1 LHPATGQVGWLMI
14 GRLALLVVVLS
25 LVLVDACAATSP
37 PRDSLKDDTVQIYKK
52 VARSTVFIR
61 STYLNHN
68 HSGDGR
74 HGKGVGSGILLDADG
89 FIVTS
94 AHVVYG
100 AAKVTV
106 RFQDN
111 IRMAAE
117 VVGIDHLTDL
127 ALLKGDVPKGT
138 LATVQFGD
146 SDRLQIGERVLAI
159 GHPFGLGYALTNGV
173 VSGFGTAPGITTAF
187 YERVIQTSAAIN
199 PGSSG
204 GPLIDTTGRVIGI
217 NTAMLAGAQNIGFAI
232 PINTA
237 TEIIAQL
244 KSRGR
249 VIRPWLGVAGK
260 MVTEEIRLLFAL
272 PLSAGFMIEDVAPGS
287 PAEKAGLRGGGLNVT
302 VDGEP
307 WVLGGDIIRSINDSG
322 SRVTEE
328 MMSSFRTMKVGQSVT
343 FEILRDG
350 KEQRV
355 NITLAERPQLPPPEA
370 DKEQRSSQVRP
381 LYEHVDMTAG
391 NDKVSL

>member
-1 LHPATGQVGWLMI
+1 MI
-14 GRLALLVVVLS
+14 GRSSLLVVVLT

-74 HGKGVGSGILLDADG
+74 QGEGVGSGILLDSDG
-89 FIVTS
+89 FVLTS
-94 AHVVYG
+94 AHAVYG

-106 RFQDN
+106 SFQDN
-111 IRMAAE
+111 VRMAAE
-117 VVGIDHLTDL
+117 VVGMDHLTDL
-127 ALLKGDVPKGT
+127 ALLKVEVPKGT
-138 LATVQFGD
+138 IATVQFGD

-159 GHPFGLGYALTNGV
+159 GHPFGLGYALTSGV
-173 VSGFGTAPGITTAF
+173 VSGFGTAPGIATAF
-187 YERVIQTSAAIN
+187 QERVIQTSAAIN

-204 GPLIDTTGRVIGI
+204 GPLIDATGRVIGI

-237 TEIIAQL
+237 TEILAQL

-260 MVTEEIRLLFAL
+260 MVTEEIRRLFAL
-272 PLSAGFMIEDVAPGS
+272 PLSEGFIIEDVAPGS

-307 WVLGGDIIRSINDSG
+307 WVLGGDIIRSINDNG

-328 MMSSFRTMKVGQSVT
+328 MMSSFRTMKVGQSVA
-343 FEILRDG
+343 FEVMRDG
-350 KEQRV
+350 KEQRI
-355 NITLAERPQLPPPEA
+355 NITLEERPQLPPSEA
-370 DKEQRSSQVRP
+370 DKQQGSMPVRP
-381 LYEHVDMTAG
+381 LHKHPLHKHPLHKHVDLAFR
-391 NDKVSL
+391 NDMVSW

>member
-1 LHPATGQVGWLMI
+1 MI
-14 GRLALLVVVLS
+14 GRLPLLVVVLT

-37 PRDSLKDDTVQIYKK
+37 PRESLKDDTVQIYKK

-74 HGKGVGSGILLDADG
+74 QGKGVGSGILLDADG
-89 FIVTS
+89 FILTS
-94 AHVVYG
+94 AHVVSG
-100 AAKVTV
+100 AAKVMV
-106 RFQDN
+106 SFQDD

-117 VVGIDHLTDL
+117 VVGMDHLTDL
-127 ALLKGDVPKGT
+127 ALLKVEVPKGT
-138 LATVQFGD
+138 IATVQFGD

-173 VSGFGTAPGITTAF
+173 VSGFGTAPGMTTAF
-187 YERVIQTSAAIN
+187 YGRVIQTSAAIN

-204 GPLIDTTGRVIGI
+204 GPLIDATGRVIGI
-217 NTAMLAGAQNIGFAI
+217 NTAMLVGAQNIGFAI

-237 TEIIAQL
+237 TEVVAQL

-260 MVTEEIRLLFAL
+260 MVTENIRLLFAL
-272 PLSAGFMIEDVAPGS
+272 PLSAGFMIEDVARGS

-302 VDGEP
+302 VDGES
-307 WVLGGDIIRSINDSG
+307 WVLGGDIIRSINDDR

-328 MMSSFRTMKVGQSVT
+328 MIGNFRTMKVGQSVT
-343 FEILRDG
+343 LEIMREG
-350 KEQRV
+350 KEQKV
-355 NITLAERPQLPPPEA
+355 NITLEERPQLPPPEA
-370 DKEQRSSQVRP
+370 DQEQRSMQVRP
-381 LYEHVDMTAG
+381 LHEHVDITAG

>member
-1 LHPATGQVGWLMI
+1 MI
-14 GRLALLVVVLS
+14 GRLSILVVVLT
-25 LVLVDACAATSP
+25 LILVDACAATSP
-37 PRDSLKDDTVQIYKK
+37 SHDSLKDDTIQIYKK

-68 HSGDGR
+68 HSSDGR
-74 HGKGVGSGILLDADG
+74 QGIGSGILLDADG

-106 RFQDN
+106 SFQDN
-111 IRMAAE
+111 VRMAAE

-127 ALLKGDVPKGT
+127 ALLKCDLPKGT
-138 LATVQFGD
+138 IATVQFGD
-146 SDRLQIGERVLAI
+146 SDSVQIGERVLAI

-173 VSGFGTAPGITTAF
+173 VSGFGPAPGISMAF

-204 GPLIDTTGRVIGI
+204 GPLIDAHGRVIGI

-244 KSRGR
+244 KSGGR

-287 PAEKAGLRGGGLNVT
+287 PAEKAGLRGGGRNVT

-307 WVLGGDIIRSINDSG
+307 WVLGGDIIRSINDRG
-322 SRVTEE
+322 SKATED
-328 MMSSFRTMKVGQSVT
+328 MMSHFRTMKVGERVT

-350 KEQRV
+350 KEQRINV
-355 NITLAERPQLPPPEA
+355 TLEERPQLPPSEA
-370 DKEQRSSQVRP
+370 DKEQRSSQLRP
-381 LYEHVDMTAG
+381 LYEHVDMIAG
-391 NDKVSL
+391 SKVTW